1 MRVGVCSWS
10 LQPES
15 PADLVRLVTSC
26 GVRSVQLALDPL
38 LSGAWRVDVTQDVLA
53 QAGIEILSAMVQT
66 AGEDYT
72 TLESIQETGGLR
84 PDAQWDANYEMAQRA
99 AELCCK
105 LGCDL
110 VTFHAGFMPHDRNHP
125 EYSKLLDRVSRFV
138 EVFADVGIC
147 VALETGQ
154 ESAETLN
161 EFLKQINSSRLG
173 VNFDPA
179 NMILYGMGDPVA
191 SLKMLRN
198 HVMQIHL
205 KDANPSDVPGQWGQE
220 VPIGEGA
227 VDWGAFFAVI
237 SEHGIRVNT
246 MIEREAGD
254 SRVEDIRA
262 GLGFLEPRL
271 QCAGALV

>member
-15 PADLVRLVTSC
+15 PADLARLVTSC
-26 GVRSVQLALDPL
+26 GVRSVQLALDPM
-38 LSGAWRVDVTQDVLA
+38 LSGAWRVDETQDVLA
-53 QAGIEILSAMVQT
+53 RAGIEVLSAMVQT

-72 TLESIQETGGLR
+72 SLESIQETGGLR
-84 PDAQWDANYEMAQRA
+84 PDAHWDANYEMAQRA
-99 AELCCK
+99 VELCGK

-110 VTFHAGFMPHDRNHP
+110 VTFHAGFMPHDRNHLD
-125 EYSKLLDRVSRFV
+125 YSKLLDRVARFV
-138 EVFADVGIC
+138 EVFVDAGIS

-161 EFLKQINSSRLG
+161 EFLRQINSNRLG

-191 SLKMLRN
+191 ELKSLHS

-205 KDANPSDVPGQWGQE
+205 KDSKPSDVPGLWGQE
-220 VPIGEGA
+220 VPVGEGA
-227 VDWGAFFAVI
+227 VDWGAFFAVV
-237 SEHGIRVNT
+237 SEHGIRANV

-262 GLGFLEPRL
+262 GLRYLEPKL
-271 QCAGALV
+271 QRAGALV

>member
-10 LQPES
+10 LQPDS

-38 LSGAWRVDVTQDVLA
+38 LSGEWRVEETQDTLA
-53 QAGIEILSAMVQT
+53 RAGIEILSTMVQT

-84 PDAQWDANYEMAQRA
+84 PDAHWDTNYEMAQRA
-99 AELCCK
+99 AELCGT

-125 EYSKLLDRVSRFV
+125 EYSKLLERVSRFV
-138 EVFADVGIC
+138 EVFADAGIS

-161 EFLKQINSSRLG
+161 EFLRQINSSRLG

-191 SLKMLRN
+191 ALKSLHN
-198 HVMQIHL
+198 DVMQIHL
-205 KDANPSDVPGQWGQE
+205 KDAKPSDVPGQWGQE
-220 VPIGEGA
+220 VPVGEGA
-227 VDWGAFFAVI
+227 VDWDAFFAVV
-237 SEHGIRVNT
+237 SEHGFRVNT

-254 SRVEDIRA
+254 SRAEDIRA
-262 GLGFLEPRL
+262 GLRYLEQKL
-271 QCAGALV
+271 QRAGALL